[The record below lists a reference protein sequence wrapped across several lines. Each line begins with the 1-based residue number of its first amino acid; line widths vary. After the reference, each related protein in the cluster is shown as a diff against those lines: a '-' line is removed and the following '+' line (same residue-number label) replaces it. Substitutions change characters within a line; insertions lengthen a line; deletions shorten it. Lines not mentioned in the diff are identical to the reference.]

1 MNDPIIDEIRK
12 YRDEHAK
19 AFNYDLKL
27 ICEDLRKKQTERNVK
42 VVDLSANK
50 QQGKLQVSESS
61 LPYKSLPDS

>member
-27 ICEDLRKKQTERNVK
+27 ICEDLRKRQAARNVK
-42 VVDLSANK
+42 AVNLSSKNK
-50 QQGKLQVSESS
+50 PAKMQASEDSS
-61 LPYKSLPDS
+61 PYKV